1 MDVIDIKKYDDLKKD
16 YEIYAENVSKKF
28 KSIFNKINAIN
39 YKSEETE
46 YLGPII

>member
-28 KSIFNKINAIN
+28 KSIFNKINAI
-39 YKSEETE
+39 
-46 YLGPII
+46 IINVIINLKKPNI